1 MSGQIVGKRWII
13 GKHKLDNARAV
24 TALKPLHE
32 LRQEFVSQLCAKYG
46 IYAASRMLRHADR
59 ASAVWKERMPKTTA
73 DRVAVHRKLETQKRS
88 SAKAEILFFDRTLVA
103 I

>member
-1 MSGQIVGKRWII
+1 MREITAGPGLPFGKPSSPQTSMSGQIVGKRWII

-73 DRVAVHRKLETQKRS
+73 DRVAVHRN
-88 SAKAEILFFDRTLVA
+88 
-103 I
+103 

>member
-1 MSGQIVGKRWII
+1 MSGQIVEKRWII

-73 DRVAVHRKLETQKRS
+73 DRVAVPSEIRNAETKFGESRDS
-88 SAKAEILFFDRTLVA
+88 VFDRRLVA

>member
-59 ASAVWKERMPKTTA
+59 ASAVEGAHAEDHSRPSGSA
-73 DRVAVHRKLETQKRS
+73 SEIRNAETKFGESRDS
-88 SAKAEILFFDRTLVA
+88 VFR
-103 I
+103 